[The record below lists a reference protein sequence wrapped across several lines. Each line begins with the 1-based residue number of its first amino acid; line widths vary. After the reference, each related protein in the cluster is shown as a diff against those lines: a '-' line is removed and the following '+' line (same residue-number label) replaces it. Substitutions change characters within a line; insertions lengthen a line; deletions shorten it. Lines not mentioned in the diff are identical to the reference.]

1 MLVYLTPE
9 KALELKQAA
18 TDLFNYKNTTIRD
31 VAKVLGLIVSSFS
44 GIAYGPLHYRYLER
58 DKTTALKTSE
68 WNFDAKIC
76 LSSQAGEE
84 LKWWIDS
91 VESASDPITRGDV
104 DITMTSDASKQGGGA
119 ATSDSSTGGL
129 WTAEEAKEHMNFLEM
144 LAMLFALKSF
154 GSSPQ
159 YKYI

>member
-1 MLVYLTPE
+1 VFIPTQKLVFLRFILDSVSMLVYLTPE

-18 TDLFNYKNTTIRD
+18 TDLFNYKNPTIRD

-44 GIAYGPLHYRYLER
+44 RIAYGPLHYRYLER

-68 WNFDAKIC
+68 WNFDAKMC

-91 VESASDPITRGDV
+91 IESASNPIT
-104 DITMTSDASKQGGGA
+104 
-119 ATSDSSTGGL
+119 
-129 WTAEEAKEHMNFLEM
+129 
-144 LAMLFALKSF
+144 
-154 GSSPQ
+154 
-159 YKYI
+159 